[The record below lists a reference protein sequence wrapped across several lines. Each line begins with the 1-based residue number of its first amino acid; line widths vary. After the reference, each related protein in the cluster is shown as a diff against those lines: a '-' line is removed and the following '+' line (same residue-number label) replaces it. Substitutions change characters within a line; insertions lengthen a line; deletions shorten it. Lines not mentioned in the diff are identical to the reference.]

1 MLYQAEPRPDKPTLI
16 FHLGVIVNPK
26 SKFLNV
32 QFLAAAYFHQADSVH
47 NLDYAFVILNPL
59 ELTQNIHLA
68 NKKVG
73 KKLHINVK

>member
-1 MLYQAEPRPDKPTLI
+1 
-16 FHLGVIVNPK
+16 VIVNPK

-32 QFLAAAYFHQADSVH
+32 QFLAAAHLHQADSVL

-68 NKKVG
+68 NKKIG

>member
-1 MLYQAEPRPDKPTLI
+1 M
-16 FHLGVIVNPK
+16 IVNPK
-26 SKFLNV
+26 SKLWKVHF
-32 QFLAAAYFHQADSVH
+32 FAAADFHQADLFL
-47 NLDYAFVILNPL
+47 NLQNTFVILNPL

>member
-1 MLYQAEPRPDKPTLI
+1 
-16 FHLGVIVNPK
+16 VIVNPK
-26 SKFLNV
+26 SKFLIV
-32 QFLAAAYFHQADSVH
+32 QFLAVASFHQADSVL
-47 NLDYAFVILNPL
+47 NLNYAFVILNLL

>member
-1 MLYQAEPRPDKPTLI
+1 MLYQAEPRPDKTTLI
-16 FHLGVIVNPK
+16 FHLRVIVNPK

-32 QFLAAAYFHQADSVH
+32 QFLVAAHLHKTNSVL

-68 NKKVG
+68 NKKIG
-73 KKLHINVK
+73 KRLHTNMK